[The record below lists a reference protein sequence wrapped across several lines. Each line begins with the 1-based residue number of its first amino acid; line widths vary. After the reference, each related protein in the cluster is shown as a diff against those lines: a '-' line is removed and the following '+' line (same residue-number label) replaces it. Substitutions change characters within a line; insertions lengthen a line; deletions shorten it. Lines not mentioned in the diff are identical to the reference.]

1 MKRRRK
7 AAASALNR
15 PSVQSYVPFLH
26 LETADFIKDLYERG
40 GHGAQPID
48 CMPMI
53 QRLSLNLSLTLNWGD
68 RIGSLDDHLFDEI
81 TECEEYI
88 SRYNPCYHA
97 NEIPLD
103 HWKSARLHP
112 HLTLLTNQ

>member
-1 MKRRRK
+1 M
-7 AAASALNR
+7 
-15 PSVQSYVPFLH
+15 
-26 LETADFIKDLYERG
+26 ETADFIKDLWERG
-40 GHGAQPID
+40 GRGARAID

-88 SRYNPCYHA
+88 SRFLSFVTRQSTR
-97 NEIPLD
+97 IPPKR
-103 HWKSARLHP
+103 WK
-112 HLTLLTNQ
+112 